1 MKILVCGGRD
11 FGQER
16 DMKGQLTAAALLERQ
31 FLRDYLNLYYE
42 HHPSLTHV
50 IHGDARGAD
59 QQGGVWAKAKG
70 LHEVKVAA
78 LWDVHGKAAGSIRN
92 RAMLELLV
100 RGTDVVISFPGGR
113 GTADMVSRALKEGF
127 SVIEAKP

>member
-16 DMKGQLTAAALLERQ
+16 DLKGQLTAGALLERS

-50 IHGDARGAD
+50 VHGGARGAD
-59 QQGGVWAKAKG
+59 TQAGVWAKLKG
-70 LHEVKVAA
+70 LHEVKVEA
-78 LWDVHGKAAGSIRN
+78 LWDIHGKAAGSIRN
-92 RAMLELLV
+92 RAMLQLLSND
-100 RGTDVVISFPGGR
+100 DVVIAFPGGR
-113 GTADMVSRALKEGF
+113 GTADMTSRALKQGL

>member
-16 DMKGQLTAAALLERQ
+16 DIKGQLTTMALLERQ

-42 HHPSLTHV
+42 HHPDLTHL

-59 QQGGVWAKAKG
+59 QQGGGWARMKG

-78 LWDVHGKAAGSIRN
+78 LWDIHGKAAGTIRN
-92 RAMLELLV
+92 RAMLDLMHAS
-100 RGTDVVISFPGGR
+100 DVVIAFPGGR
-113 GTADMVSRALKEGF
+113 GTADMVSRALKGGYA
-127 SVIEAKP
+127 VIAARP